1 MCLLVQ
7 NKSEFWLYKNCF
19 RREAMRIY
27 YLIIALQLS
36 LLMWVGAYYSA
47 QGFYLTLNASHSQIV
62 AFAST
67 DIAAIPGNAR

>member
-1 MCLLVQ
+1 
-7 NKSEFWLYKNCF
+7 
-19 RREAMRIY
+19 MRIY

-36 LLMWVGAYYSA
+36 LLMWVAAYYSA